1 MVGKDAYLEGRVL
14 TADPM
19 ELIRMLYEHA
29 LRLVEDARFSLAHGD
44 IAARSKS
51 ISRTIAILSE
61 LDGALDHEVGGSI
74 SRNLAELYHYMR
86 QRLLTANFNQEDA
99 PLAEVETLLKTLGEA
114 WKGIQPAG
122 SASMPSEPVP
132 SANHRDF
139 GQFSQEPE
147 AISAAHAWSA

>member
-1 MVGKDAYLEGRVL
+1 MMWKDAYLESRVL

-19 ELIRMLYEHA
+19 ELIRMLYGHA
-29 LRLVEDARFSLAHGD
+29 LFLVADARFSLAHGD

-61 LDGALDHEVGGSI
+61 LDGSLDHEVGGSI

-86 QRLLTANFNQEDA
+86 QRLLTANLQQKDA
-99 PLAEVETLLKTLGEA
+99 PLAEVESLLKTLGEA
-114 WKGIQPAG
+114 WKGISAG
-122 SASMPSEPVP
+122 SASVPSEPVA
-132 SANHRDF
+132 SANTREF

-147 AISAAHAWSA
+147 AISAAHGWSA